1 MKIAILGYGVEGKS
15 AERFFK
21 RLGCRTPKCEIEIR
35 DVKRQGN
42 DYLKNLDKFDMIV
55 RSPGVSYLSPEI
67 QKAKRAGIII
77 TSTTKL
83 FFENARSMIVGITGT
98 KGKGTTATLLYQI
111 LKAAGKNVFLAGNI
125 GRPMLDI
132 LPRLQRNSIVIL
144 ELSSF
149 QLQDLD
155 VSPHIAVV
163 LDISPDHLNYHKS
176 FKEYLEAKF
185 PICNFQFSKN
195 KAFYFS
201 DNRYSEKIAMRGH
214 GKKIPVLSDKNLKLK
229 IPGAH
234 NLKNASMAAAI
245 ARALGAEESIIKKT
259 IRNFKGLPHRLE
271 FVREINGIRFYND
284 SASTNPAATV
294 AAISAF
300 KEPKILIAGGAGKNL
315 DYRPIGK
322 VLKNSNTKL
331 IILNGQNRKEIGRAI
346 SGAESSAPH
355 IIYVKNLRSAINLA
369 YKNVQKGGVIIFSP
383 ASTGFDQFSGY
394 GERGEFFKHAVVK
407 LK

>member
-1 MKIAILGYGVEGKS
+1 
-15 AERFFK
+15 
-21 RLGCRTPKCEIEIR
+21 
-35 DVKRQGN
+35 
-42 DYLKNLDKFDMIV
+42 
-55 RSPGVSYLSPEI
+55 
-67 QKAKRAGIII
+67 
-77 TSTTKL
+77 
-83 FFENARSMIVGITGT
+83 
-98 KGKGTTATLLYQI
+98 
-111 LKAAGKNVFLAGNI
+111 
-125 GRPMLDI
+125 
-132 LPRLQRNSIVIL
+132 
-144 ELSSF
+144 
-149 QLQDLD
+149 
-155 VSPHIAVV
+155 
-163 LDISPDHLNYHKS
+163 
-176 FKEYLEAKF
+176 
-185 PICNFQFSKN
+185 
-195 KAFYFS
+195 
-201 DNRYSEKIAMRGH
+201 MRGH